1 MMDSNLLPP
10 APLGPSDTLL
20 RGEVLICGG
29 TGCHSSSSHEVTAAM
44 QAEVARRGLEGEI
57 RVIPTGCRGFCSMG
71 PVMMIYPEGILY
83 CQVQPSDVPEI
94 VEETLLKGR
103 QVARLAYQEPNQ
115 HKSLPFY
122 HDIPFYGK
130 QIRIALRNCGLINP
144 ESIDEYIAHDGYA
157 ALGKVL
163 TSMTPEDVLREMKDS
178 GLRGRG
184 GAGFLT
190 GLKWEFARRS
200 QNFPKYVIC
209 NADEGDPGAF
219 MDRSILEGDP
229 HSVMEGMTI
238 AAYAIG
244 AREGY
249 VYCRAEYPLAIQ
261 RLKTA
266 IAQAHEYG
274 LLGEN
279 ILGSGFSFDLKVKEG
294 AGAFVCGEETALMAS
309 IEGKRGEPRPRPPF
323 PAVAGLWNKPSN
335 VNNVKSYA
343 MSPQILLKG
352 APWFKAIGPEKSPGT
367 AIFALTGKINN
378 TGLIEVPM
386 GISLGEII
394 YDVGGGIP
402 NGKPFKAVQTGGP
415 LGGCLPA
422 SALNTPV
429 DFDSL
434 TAAGATM
441 GSGGMIVVDDD
452 TCMVEFAKYFLQFAT
467 AESCGKCVPCRV
479 GGMRLLEVLTRI
491 SEGKGTDQDVEDIKY
506 ISANM
511 QSASLCSLGQL
522 TPGPVMSALRFFMD
536 EFTEHVHNQNCPA
549 GQCKALVRAKCINA
563 CPAGVESPSY
573 LALVAQGRYAEG
585 LAIHRERNPFASIC
599 GRVCPAFCEQKCRRG
614 EIDESISIRLVK
626 RYMAD
631 HEVSMPWTPEKLEG
645 EKVLKVGVVG
655 GGPGGLTAALRLAQ
669 KGYQVTVY
677 EKLPIPGG
685 MMSVGI
691 PDYRLPTD
699 ALLGEIQSIMRA
711 GVEIRCNTAL
721 GSDLTL
727 DDLFE
732 REGCNAVVLAIGA
745 HKSRKLG
752 VPGEEKQGVLH
763 GTDFLREVGLAQRG
777 AAPLSS
783 MPDVAGKK
791 VAVVGGGNVALD
803 AARTA
808 WRLGASEVH
817 VIYRRTRADMPAYA
831 EEVHAAYDEGIQFH
845 FLANPVEVLGD
856 GKVSGVVVQRQ
867 RLGEFDA
874 GGRRRPVPI
883 EGDTFVLPVD
893 VIVPAIG
900 QTTDTSWMQKA
911 GIQSTRSSTFV
922 VGDAYQ
928 TSRGGVFAC
937 GDAVSGPATVIEAVA
952 QGNLVSVAVDHW
964 LRTGEYKRPKY
975 ETQRV
980 DVAQLYNLDEY
991 ANATRPRV
999 PELPLV
1005 NRAGTFKEV
1014 ELGFDERT
1022 VREEAKRC
1030 LRCDLEWLD
1039 YMKLPQPAA
1048 GQVAEPASPAGD
1060 VRSHA

>member
-1 MMDSNLLPP
+1 MDNVNSVGIAPP
-10 APLGPSDTLL
+10 AADHLYRAD
-20 RGEVLICGG
+20 VLICGG
-29 TGCHSSSSHEVTAAM
+29 TGCHSSGSHETFEAM
-44 QAEVARRGLEGEI
+44 RAEIARRGLGDEV
-57 RVIPTGCRGFCSMG
+57 RVVQTGCRGFCSMG
-71 PVMMIYPEGILY
+71 PVMMVYPEGVLY
-83 CQVQPSDVPEI
+83 CQVQASDVPEV

-103 QVARLAYQEPNQ
+103 QVPRLAYEEPTQ
-115 HKSLPFY
+115 HKALPFY

-144 ESIDEYIAHDGYA
+144 ESIDEYIARDGYG
-157 ALGKVL
+157 ALAKML
-163 TSMTPEDVLREMKDS
+163 NEMTPEDVLREMKDS

-249 VYCRAEYPLAIQ
+249 IYCRAEYPLAIQ

-266 IAQAHEYG
+266 ITQAHEYG

-279 ILGSGFSFDLKVKEG
+279 ILESGFSFDLKVKEG

-323 PAVAGLWNKPSN
+323 PAVAGLWAKPSN

-343 MSPQILLKG
+343 MSPQIILRG

-386 GISLGEII
+386 GIPLGEII
-394 YDVGGGIP
+394 FDVGGGIP
-402 NGKPFKAVQTGGP
+402 KGKPFKAVQTGGP

-429 DFDSL
+429 DFDAL

-467 AESCGKCVPCRV
+467 AESCGKCVPCRI
-479 GGMRLLEVLTRI
+479 GGVRLLETLTRI
-491 SEGKGTDQDVEDIKY
+491 TEGHGTRADLDTIKY
-506 ISANM
+506 ISQNM
-511 QSASLCSLGQL
+511 REASLCSLGQL
-522 TPGPVMSALRFFMD
+522 TPGPVMSGLRFFEQ
-536 EFTEHVHNQNCPA
+536 EFIEHIDNKNCPA
-549 GQCKALVRAKCINA
+549 GQCKSLVRAKCINA
-563 CPAGVESPSY
+563 CPAGVESPAY
-573 LALVAQGRYAEG
+573 LALVAQGRFAEG
-585 LAIHRERNPFASIC
+585 LEIHRQRNPFALIC

-626 RYMAD
+626 RFMAD
-631 HEVSMPWTPEKLEG
+631 HELSVPWTPERIEPAKR
-645 EKVLKVGVVG
+645 LKVGVIG
-655 GGPGGLTAALRLAQ
+655 AGPGGLTAALRLAQ
-669 KGYQVTVY
+669 KGYRVTVF

-685 MMSVGI
+685 MMAVGI
-691 PDYRLPTD
+691 PEYRLPTEQLF
-699 ALLGEIQSIMRA
+699 AEVENIRRA
-711 GVEIRCNTAL
+711 GVEIRYNRSL
-721 GSDLTL
+721 GSDFTI
-727 DDLFE
+727 DDLFD
-732 REGCNAVVLAIGA
+732 REGCHAVVLAIGA
-745 HKSRKLG
+745 HRSRKLG
-752 VPGEEKQGVLH
+752 IPGEEKSGVLH
-763 GTDFLREVGLAQRG
+763 GTDFLREVGLINRG
-777 AAPLSS
+777 AGQGRTL
-783 MPDVAGKK
+783 PDVAGKR

-808 WRLGASEVH
+808 WRLGAKEVH
-817 VIYRRTRADMPAYA
+817 VIYRRARQDMPAYA

-845 FLANPVEVLGD
+845 YLANPVQVLGD
-856 GKVSGVVVQRQ
+856 RQVTGLVVQRQ
-867 RLGEFDA
+867 RLGEFDN
-874 GGRRRPVPI
+874 GGRRRPVPV
-883 EGDTFVLPVD
+883 EGDTFTLDVD
-893 VIVPAIG
+893 VVIPAIG
-900 QTTDTSWMQKA
+900 QTTDTSWMQQA
-911 GIQSTRSSTFV
+911 GIQASKSSTFV
-922 VGDAYQ
+922 VGEAFN

-952 QGNLVSVAVDHW
+952 QGNLVAVAVDHW
-964 LRTGEYKRPKY
+964 LKTAEYQKPRY
-975 ETQRV
+975 ETPRP
-980 DVAQLYNLDEY
+980 DIAQYYNLDDY
-991 ANATRPRV
+991 ANARRPAV
-999 PELPLV
+999 PELALTE
-1005 NRAGTFKEV
+1005 RQGTFTEV
-1014 ELGFDERT
+1014 ELGFGEHT

-1039 YMKLPQPAA
+1039 FMKLPRPQTLEE
-1048 GQVAEPASPAGD
+1048 VE
-1060 VRSHA
+1060 RSG